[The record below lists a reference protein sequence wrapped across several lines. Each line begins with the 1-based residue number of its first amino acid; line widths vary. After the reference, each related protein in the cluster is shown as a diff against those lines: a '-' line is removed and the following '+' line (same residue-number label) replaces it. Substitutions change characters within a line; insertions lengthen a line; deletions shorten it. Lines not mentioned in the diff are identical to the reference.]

1 MNQESMISN
10 STLWHDGSHMSN
22 DRLGTVN
29 AVFFD
34 VGNTIIDESTEYG
47 TWADWLGVPR
57 HTFSAVLGAVVAQG
71 RDYREAFQYFQSGFD
86 LDTERQRRLDVGL
99 GEHFDARDLYPDVR
113 PCLTGLKDRGYF
125 VGLAGNQTARAGRL
139 LRELNLPVDFIATS
153 DDWGEVKPARAFFD
167 KMISSAG
174 QPPSRILYIGDR
186 LDTDI
191 LPASEAGLRTC
202 LIKRGPW
209 GYIFEDSPDA
219 VVADLR
225 VTSLDELLAALHGQ
239 PT

>member
-1 MNQESMISN
+1 
-10 STLWHDGSHMSN
+10 MSN
-22 DRLGTVN
+22 VRLAPIS

-57 HTFSAVLGAVVAQG
+57 HTFSSVLGAVVAQG
-71 RDYREAFQYFQSGFD
+71 RDYREVFQHFQPGFD

-113 PCLTGLKDRGYF
+113 PCLTGLKDLGYF

-139 LRELNLPVDFIATS
+139 LRELNLPVDVIATS
-153 DDWGEVKPARAFFD
+153 EDWGEVKPAPAFFE
-167 KMISSAG
+167 KMISSVE
-174 QPPSRILYIGDR
+174 QPPPRILYIGDR

-191 LPASEAGLRTC
+191 LPAHEAGLRTC

-209 GYIFEDSPDA
+209 GYIFEHNPDA
-219 VVADLR
+219 VMADLR
-225 VTSLDELLAALHGQ
+225 VSSLGELLATLNEQ
-239 PT
+239 PL